1 MSIKALGYV
10 VVETAQPDEWDRF
23 LTQFVGVMRVD
34 DAADGAAL
42 YRVDDR
48 VFRFRIEPG
57 KREWFV
63 AAGYEVA
70 DRATLDALAA
80 RIAAAGRPVEWASD
94 AEAAGRGAEAM
105 LRTSDPAGN
114 GLELYCGD
122 ARTDVPFVSPIG
134 VPGFVTGEMG
144 MGHAV
149 FSAPNFDET
158 IAFHCEV
165 LGFGQTDMPRFHLF
179 GPDGP
184 SMGFAFLHAANGR
197 HHSIAFGEG
206 PIPPSGAVHIML
218 ELPNL
223 IEVGKAHDRMK
234 RLGYPESAT
243 LGRHVNDETTGFYVQ
258 TPSGFDLEIGCDSL
272 VIDPATWETTR
283 HEAISV
289 WGHEWAWQ
297 KALKDQQAQEQ
308 QAQEQGAEA

>member
-1 MSIKALGYV
+1 MGIKALGYV
-10 VVETAQPDEWDRF
+10 VVETAQPEEWDRF
-23 LTQFVGVMRVD
+23 LTEFVGAMRAGG
-34 DAADGAAL
+34 AADGAAL
-42 YRVDDR
+42 YRVDGR
-48 VFRFRIEPG
+48 VFRFRIQPG
-57 KREWFV
+57 SREWFV
-63 AAGYEVA
+63 AAGYEVESRA
-70 DRATLDALAA
+70 DLDALALKV
-80 RIAAAGRPVEWASD
+80 AAGGRMVEWAD
-94 AEAAGRGAEAM
+94 AAEAASRGAEAM
-105 LRTSDPAGN
+105 FRTTDPAGN

-122 ARTDVPFVSPIG
+122 AASDAPFVSPIG
-134 VPGFVTGEMG
+134 VPEFVTGDMG

-149 FSAPNFDET
+149 FSAPDFDAT
-158 IAFHCEV
+158 IAFHCDV
-165 LGFGQTDMPRFHLF
+165 LGFHQTDMPRFHLF

-184 SMGFAFLHAANGR
+184 SMGFAFLHADNGR

-234 RLGYPESAT
+234 RMGYAESAT

-258 TPSGFDLEIGCDSL
+258 TPSGFDLEVGCDSL
-272 VIDPATWETTR
+272 VIDPATWQTTR

-297 KALKDQQAQEQ
+297 KAMKEAQA
-308 QAQEQGAEA
+308 

>member
-1 MSIKALGYV
+1 MGIKSLGYV
-10 VVETAQPDEWDRF
+10 VIETLDLLRWDAF
-23 LTQFVGVMRVD
+23 LTGVAGVMRVG
-34 DAADGAAL
+34 DALDGAAL

-48 VFRFRIEPG
+48 VFRFRIERG
-57 KREWFV
+57 SREWFV

-70 DRATLDALAA
+70 DRAALEALAGKV
-80 RIAAAGRPVEWASD
+80 AAAGRPVAWAS
-94 AEAAGRGAEAM
+94 AEEAAGRGAEAM
-105 LRTSDPAGN
+105 FRTSDPAGN

-122 ARTDVPFVSPIG
+122 ARTSEPFVSPVG

-149 FSAPNFDET
+149 FSAPDFDAT
-158 IAFHCEV
+158 IAFHRDV
-165 LGFGQTDMPRFHLF
+165 LGFHETDMPRFELF

-184 SMGFAFLHAANGR
+184 SMGFAFLHADNGR

-206 PIPPSGAVHIML
+206 PVPPSGAVHIML
-218 ELPNL
+218 EMPSL

-234 RLGYPESAT
+234 RHGYVESAT
-243 LGRHVNDETTGFYVQ
+243 LGRHVNDETTGFYVR
-258 TPSGFDLEIGCDSL
+258 TPGGFDLEIGCDSL

-297 KALKDQQAQEQ
+297 KALKEQQDQQQQQEEAQ
-308 QAQEQGAEA
+308 G